1 MARGRGERS
10 LAAAA
15 FESTEKTA
23 PGSGFYFLPHM
34 SNGLALDRGLIEDDL
49 VGTRDPGDADLDVAN
64 VAGDIGI
71 PIDLE
76 ALGFWLKALMGA
88 PTSGDNSGNSGYYIH
103 TFESGAWSLPSFSLE
118 KQVPDV
124 PSYEMFRGCRADTL
138 RLTLQRG
145 GRVNGTVGVIGQA
158 VTTPASS
165 TAAGTPSSYALSRF
179 MQRQASVE
187 IDASAQANV
196 VSADFTFSNN
206 LDQVDT
212 VTGDEF
218 IGGLDPMRAAMTG
231 NLRLRFASESLFT
244 TAKAGTPIALSFVLT
259 KSSTE
264 KLTLAMPRVFLS
276 VPGRPVEG
284 PGGIEANFSF
294 MAARATDDSAML
306 TATLL
311 NTVESY

>member
-23 PGSGFYFLPHM
+23 PASGFYFLPHM
-34 SNGLALDRGLIEDDL
+34 SNGLALDRGLVEDDL
-49 VGTRDPGDADLDVAN
+49 VGTRDPGDAELDVAN

-71 PIDLE
+71 PFDLE

-88 PTSGDNSGNSGYYIH
+88 PTSTDETTHHSHI
-103 TFESGAWSLPSFSLE
+103 FESGAWSLPSFSLE

-124 PSYEMFRGCRADTL
+124 PSYEMFRGCRADNL

-158 VTTPASS
+158 VTAPASS

-187 IDASAQANV
+187 IDGSTQANV

-231 NLRLRFASESLFT
+231 NLRLRFASESLFD

-259 KSSTE
+259 KSATE

-294 MAARATDDSAML
+294 MAARHTDDSAML

-311 NTVESY
+311 NEVESY

>member
-10 LAAAA
+10 LAAVA

-23 PGSGFYFLPHM
+23 PASGFYFLPHM
-34 SNGLALDRGLIEDDL
+34 SNGLALDRGLVEDDL

-76 ALGFWLKALMGA
+76 AVGFWLKALMGA
-88 PTSGDNSGNSGYYIH
+88 PTSTDETTHHSH

-124 PSYEMFRGCRADTL
+124 PSYEMFRGCRADNL

-158 VTTPASS
+158 VTAPASS

-187 IDASAQANV
+187 IDGSTQANV

-231 NLRLRFASESLFT
+231 NLRLRFASESLFD

-259 KSSTE
+259 KSAAE

-294 MAARATDDSAML
+294 MAARDTDDSAML

-311 NTVESY
+311 NEVESY